1 VISASISGPVRR
13 TRSAMLE
20 ILPGKGGETGD
31 WPSRSVVFAAGDT
44 SSERPSRI
52 MLASRITM
60 SCGTAAAVN
69 AAPRAAAV
77 DVTLASQV
85 LVVGGAPVVV
95 EPISLDG

>member
-1 VISASISGPVRR
+1 
-13 TRSAMLE
+13 
-20 ILPGKGGETGD
+20 
-31 WPSRSVVFAAGDT
+31 
-44 SSERPSRI
+44 
-52 MLASRITM
+52 M